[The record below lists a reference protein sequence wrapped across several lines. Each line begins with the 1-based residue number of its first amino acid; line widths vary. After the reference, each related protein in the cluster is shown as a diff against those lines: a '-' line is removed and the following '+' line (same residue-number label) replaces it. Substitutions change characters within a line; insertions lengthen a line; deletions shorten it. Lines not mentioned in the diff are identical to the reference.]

1 MPQKALYSFSS
12 PSPRVARL
20 ISTLAVFL
28 LATLDFIGGTRIS
41 LVLFTALPIVY
52 VSWFDGRKYGLLLAV
67 ASVILFTLEGFKTG
81 FISIHGMNVLIY
93 AVALTGVAFL
103 TDSLRRWH
111 TARLAEVENRYTRV
125 VEAAIEGIVATNTE
139 WEISFA
145 NKRAASLF
153 GETSE
158 QLLGKN
164 LLELLH
170 DHAERN
176 RLCERTIEF
185 AMPSGPLE
193 LEFTKK
199 GGGSF
204 WALVTFTP
212 TKSFAGRQD
221 GMILLLTDI
230 SELKHSER
238 ELDRRYQEI
247 SAMQRLSSGL
257 SQSLDLAARLE
268 NAVDTVLDVTGFDA
282 GSIFLLDETRNE
294 LQMQYHRGF
303 VSEEFLNRAKKWPI
317 GKGATGQTARTGIPY
332 FMEDA
337 IDNPVMD
344 QQMRALEGVRAFA
357 SIPLLSKEK
366 VQGVLNIMARRPFAF
381 TPGDQMMLQT
391 LGKQIGISLENAR
404 LYEMAQQR
412 ERQVRRLSIDIVQV
426 QEEERRRFARE
437 LHDGLSQLL
446 TTLKINSEL
455 AMKNSDTDIAAAQ
468 KHLKEVIALANE
480 AQMEA
485 KQIAYDLR
493 PAILDDFGLKAA
505 IGLHATNFE
514 RRTGIVVDLHMPP
527 SDIRFGS
534 LIETTLYRIVQE
546 LLTNVAKHAKA
557 SRVTLQML
565 VRNDVLA
572 LFVADNGK
580 GFETSKT
587 FSAYA
592 EQPRYGLR
600 NVRERVEFLGGMF
613 RAESSSGRGSEF
625 MIELPVREETA
636 PMQLKEKAV

>member
-1 MPQKALYSFSS
+1 MSPKGSYSLSS
-12 PSPRVARL
+12 PSPRTARL
-20 ISTLAVFL
+20 VSALAILL
-28 LATLDFIGGTRIS
+28 LAILDFIGGPRLS
-41 LVLFTALPIVY
+41 LVLFAAIPIVY
-52 VSWFDGRKYGLLLAV
+52 VSWFDGRKYGLLLSFAAV
-67 ASVILFTLEGFKTG
+67 VLFIVEGFKAG
-81 FISIHGMNVLIY
+81 FLSMHGVNGLIY
-93 AVALTGVAFL
+93 AAALSTVAIL
-103 TDSLRRWH
+103 TDGFRRWH
-111 TARLAEVENRYTRV
+111 TARLNEVENRYTRV
-125 VEAAIEGIVATNTE
+125 VEAAIEGIVATNAE

-145 NKRAASLF
+145 NRRAASLF
-153 GETSE
+153 GETSD

-170 DHAERN
+170 DRS
-176 RLCERTIEF
+176 ERTRLRDRTMEF
-185 AMPSGPLE
+185 AQQSGPLE
-193 LEFTKK
+193 LEFIKT
-199 GGGSF
+199 GEESF

-230 SELKHSER
+230 SDLKQSER

-282 GSIFLLDETRNE
+282 GAIFLLDESKNE
-294 LQMQYHRGF
+294 LHMQFHRGF
-303 VSEEFLNRAKKWPI
+303 LSDEFITRTTRWPI

-337 IDNPVMD
+337 VDNPVMD

-357 SIPLLSKEK
+357 SIPLLSKER
-366 VQGVLNIMARRPFAF
+366 VQGVLNIMSRKTFVF
-381 TPGDQMMLQT
+381 TPGDQLMLQT

-455 AMKNSDTDIAAAQ
+455 AMKNSDTDIAATQ
-468 KHLKEVIALANE
+468 RHLKEVIALANE

-514 RRTGIVVDLHMPP
+514 RRTSIAVDLHMPP
-527 SDIRFGS
+527 TDIRFGS

-557 SRVTLQML
+557 TRVTIQML

-572 LFVADNGK
+572 LFVADNGV
-580 GFETSKT
+580 GFETGKT

-613 RAESSSGRGSEF
+613 RTESAAGRGSEF
-625 MIELPVREETA
+625 MIELPVHEESV